1 MVACGGSCVDHGR
14 RSYAVN
20 SAITRHRPTPCA
32 CAHPETHVSIRPHQA
47 RTLDYD
53 DRMIPTTTLA
63 NGTTLPLLGQGTW
76 HIGDDPA
83 QAKTEIASLREGIEL
98 GMTLVDT
105 AEMYGSGRS
114 ESLVGNAI
122 APVRDEVYLV
132 DKVLP
137 TNASEFGT
145 IEACERSLAVLGT
158 DHIDLYLLHWPGSY
172 PIDDT
177 IAAFEQLRDRG
188 LIGAW
193 GVSNFDPGE
202 IVGLPAEPQV
212 NQILLNPSRRG
223 PEFDLLPAHRSARPH
238 ITTMAYSPIEQGRLL
253 DDPTLAE
260 VADRHDATTA
270 QILLAWAIRS
280 GDVIAIP
287 KASTPEHVRANAEA
301 AELELTSQDL
311 ADIDSAFPAL
321 TSPIP
326 LEVI

>member
-1 MVACGGSCVDHGR
+1 MTPRVQQ
-14 RSYAVN
+14 
-20 SAITRHRPTPCA
+20 RP
-32 CAHPETHVSIRPHQA
+32 R
-47 RTLDYD
+47 LDYD

-63 NGTTLPLLGQGTW
+63 DGTTLPLLGQGTW
-76 HIGDDPA
+76 HIGDEPERR
-83 QAKTEIASLREGIEL
+83 KTEIASLREGIEL

-114 ESLVGNAI
+114 ESLVGEAI
-122 APVRDEVYLV
+122 ASVRDEVFLV

-137 TNASEFGT
+137 TNASESGT

-158 DHIDLYLLHWPGSY
+158 ERIDLYLLHWPGAH
-172 PIDDT
+172 PVDDT
-177 IAAFEQLRDRG
+177 IAAFDRLRDRG

-193 GVSNFDPGE
+193 GVSNFDPAE
-202 IVGLPAEPQV
+202 IGALSSAPLV

-223 PEFDLLPAHRSARPH
+223 PEFDLLPNHRSSRPH
-238 ITTMAYSPIEQGRLL
+238 ITTMAYSPVEQGRLL

-260 VADRHDATTA
+260 VADRHEATTA

-301 AELELTSQDL
+301 AELDLTSRDF
-311 ADIDSAFPAL
+311 ADIDSAFPAP
-321 TSPIP
+321 TAPTP

>member
-1 MVACGGSCVDHGR
+1 MTRTTSAER
-14 RSYAVN
+14 R
-20 SAITRHRPTPCA
+20 
-32 CAHPETHVSIRPHQA
+32 
-47 RTLDYD
+47 LDYD
-53 DRMIPTTTLA
+53 DRMISTTTLA
-63 NGTTLPLLGQGTW
+63 NGTILPLLGQGTW
-76 HIGDDPA
+76 HTGDDPA
-83 QAKTEIASLREGIEL
+83 KRAAEVAALREGIEL

-105 AEMYGSGRS
+105 AEMYGSGRA
-114 ESLVGNAI
+114 ESLVGEAI
-122 APVRDEVYLV
+122 APVRDEVFLV

-137 TNASEFGT
+137 TNACESGT

-158 DHIDLYLLHWPGSY
+158 DHIDLYLLHWPGAY
-172 PIDDT
+172 PVDET
-177 IAAFEQLRDRG
+177 IAAFERLRDRG

-202 IVGLPAEPQV
+202 IASLPAVPQA

-253 DDPTLAE
+253 EDLTLAE
-260 VADRHDATTA
+260 VARRHGATVA

-287 KASTPEHVRANAEA
+287 KAASPEHVRANAAA
-301 AELELTSQDL
+301 AELELTDEDL
-311 ADIDSAFPAL
+311 ADIDAAFPA
-321 TSPIP
+321 PRAPMP